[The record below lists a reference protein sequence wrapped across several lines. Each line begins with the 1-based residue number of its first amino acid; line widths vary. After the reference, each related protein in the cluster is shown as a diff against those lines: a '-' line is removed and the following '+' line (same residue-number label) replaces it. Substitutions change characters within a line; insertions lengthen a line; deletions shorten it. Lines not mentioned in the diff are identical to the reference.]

1 MENPLD
7 LSSVVS
13 LIMKHPELIEEIAAL
28 AKSEVETKSEPTVVE
43 TEGTGSKQGEE
54 WEAPRVVEPVSE
66 ASTQPIVSR
75 RENRKKLFSAIR
87 PFLSEERAR
96 TLSSVEAVV
105 SILDSLHS

>member
-1 MENPLD
+1 MDSNLD

-13 LIMKHPELIEEIAAL
+13 LIMSHPELIEEIASL
-28 AKSEVETKSEPTVVE
+28 AKREMPKMPSSPSESKGTEPPSEEGEREQETVQTASEVVE
-43 TEGTGSKQGEE
+43 VGGDGK
-54 WEAPRVVEPVSE
+54 
-66 ASTQPIVSR
+66 

-96 TLSSVEAVV
+96 TLSSVEAVI